1 MKRAFFH
8 LVAILPFVG
17 FMVYSYTQ
25 VDPNLVIS
33 SFPPYWNLQQQL
45 WQIGY
50 HQRNLSSVLFGVL
63 VMFMSV
69 SVVGVLRFFTEQEKK
84 RFFISVI
91 LVLIFSYNALSHD
104 IFNYLFNARMVV
116 MYQTN
121 PHTHIALEFPNDD
134 WTRFMHNT
142 HTPAPYG
149 YGWTVLSLLPYVI
162 GFGKFNPSY
171 YAMKI
176 LIVGGFLLMWWA
188 VEKLAKMVKSD
199 TAQNFHTLKWLFFLN
214 PLVLIETF
222 SNGHNDVWMMGLAL
236 LSYVF
241 VLKIQQKD
249 SLRKKVGYVFMAI
262 VILAISASVKF
273 ATLILAP
280 VLIFLI
286 ITRLINKLPSHLER
300 FAQWWP
306 EMSAVLLF
314 LPLLTDRSQQFHPWY
329 LIWSLSFLPF
339 IRSVWIRYMLIA
351 FSFSSLFRYLP
362 YLYLGNYTT
371 HELTQEKIITWV
383 GGVFVLFGLMLCR
396 KWVSR
401 VLK

>member
-1 MKRAFFH
+1 MKRAFYQ
-8 LVAILPFVG
+8 LIALLPFVG
-17 FMVYSYTQ
+17 YLFYSYTQ

-50 HQRNLSSVLFGVL
+50 HQRNLSSVLFTSLMVL
-63 VMFMSV
+63 MIVFT
-69 SVVGVLRFFTEQEKK
+69 VGVLRFFAEHEKK
-84 RFFISVI
+84 NFIISAI

-104 IFNYLFNARMVV
+104 IFNYLFNARMIV

-121 PHTHIALEFPNDD
+121 PHTHIALEFPNDN

-149 YGWTVLSLLPYVI
+149 YGWTVLSLIPYVV

-176 LIVGGFLLMWWA
+176 LMVGGFVLMWW
-188 VEKLAKMVKSD
+188 VVGKLAKLDEVK
-199 TAQNFHTLKWLFFLN
+199 NFQTLKWLFFLN

-222 SNGHNDVWMMGLAL
+222 SSGHNDVWMMGFAL

-241 VLKIQQKD
+241 VLKIQRKD

-262 VILAISASVKF
+262 VVLAISASIKF
-273 ATLILAP
+273 ATVALAP
-280 VLIFLI
+280 IFMLLIMICLI
-286 ITRLINKLPSHLER
+286 SKLPTYFER
-300 FAQWWP
+300 LAQWWP
-306 EMSAVLLF
+306 EISAVLLF
-314 LPLLTDRSQQFHPWY
+314 VPLLTDRSQQFHPWY

-339 IRSVWIRYMLIA
+339 IRLVWVRYMLIA
-351 FSFSSLFRYLP
+351 FSLSSLFRYFP
-362 YLYLGNYTT
+362 YLYLGNYTAQ
-371 HELTQEKIITWV
+371 ELTQEKMITWI
-383 GGVFVLFGLMLCR
+383 GGVVVFFGLMLCR
-396 KWVSR
+396 KRMGRLGR
-401 VLK
+401 VLE